1 MATGSIGRWIPTAST
16 LRTPRPTGPSEID
29 PLTGLPVGWAGPSTN
44 VIDPNDLTPR
54 FSIQEMGGAMP
65 GVMPGAPIIPGMPG
79 LPAYPGIVGVNE
91 LFSPT
96 FGRNETITRGAEN
109 AVGGGFAGSG
119 FGGAQTNRL
128 LDSERKENF
137 LLGHQILEPYLNRE
151 FEKSE
156 GAANRQSRLN
166 EIAAEGA
173 QALQRLQLSEAGQG
187 QRLTAELE
195 ARLRQQVLEGEQ
207 AIQRL
212 TLQEAGETSRQRTG
226 IGGTLANTL
235 LQGVLS
241 GKGVGN
247 GESTRAPFNVGATF
261 GTPSNLNMF
270 NAPVA
275 YNPTARGEGGSGGV
289 NSLLGGS
296 NIDLL
301 LKKYGL
307 LP

>member
-1 MATGSIGRWIPTAST
+1 
-16 LRTPRPTGPSEID
+16 
-29 PLTGLPVGWAGPSTN
+29 
-44 VIDPNDLTPR
+44 
-54 FSIQEMGGAMP
+54 MGVMP
-65 GVMPGAPIIPGMPG
+65 GVIPGAPIIPGMPG

-151 FEKSE
+151 FEAGQ

-173 QALQRLQLSEAGQG
+173 NALQRLQLSEAGQG

-195 ARLRQQVLEGEQ
+195 ARLQQQVLEGQQ

-212 TLQEAGETSRQRTG
+212 TLQEAGESSRQRTG

-235 LQGVLS
+235 LQGMLS
-241 GKGVGN
+241 GKGG
-247 GESTRAPFNVGATF
+247 
-261 GTPSNLNMF
+261 
-270 NAPVA
+270 
-275 YNPTARGEGGSGGV
+275 GGSTGPTVYGTGNLSGPIGSTFYGSPGTGLASVQPGSTFSPMTSRTPTSTGNSSVPGV
-289 NSLLGGS
+289 GSFGLGSS
-296 NIDLL
+296 NIDQLL
-301 LKKYGL
+301 RKYGL
-307 LP
+307 L

>member
-1 MATGSIGRWIPTAST
+1 MATGGIQRLP
-16 LRTPRPTGPSEID
+16 PID
-29 PLTGLPVGWAGPSTN
+29 PATGMPSGF
-44 VIDPNDLTPR
+44 VPHPDMFDPNDLTPH
-54 FSIQEMGGAMP
+54 FSIQEMTGGRP
-65 GVMPGAPIIPGMPG
+65 GIMPGAPIIPGMPG

-151 FEKSE
+151 FEAGQ
-156 GAANRQSRLN
+156 GAANRQGRLN

-173 QALQRLQLSEAGQG
+173 NALQRLQLSEAGQG
-187 QRLTAELE
+187 ARLSTELE

-212 TLQEAGETSRQRTG
+212 TLQEAGESSRQRTG

-235 LQGVLS
+235 LQGLLS
-241 GKGVGN
+241 GKG
-247 GESTRAPFNVGATF
+247 
-261 GTPSNLNMF
+261 
-270 NAPVA
+270 
-275 YNPTARGEGGSGGV
+275 GGSEGPTRYGTGNLSGPIGSTFYGSPGTGLGAVQPGSSFSPLTSRTPTSTGSSSVPGV
-289 NSLLGGS
+289 GSFGLGSSSVDSLLR
-296 NIDLL
+296 
-301 LKKYGL
+301 KYGL
-307 LP
+307 LN